1 MLKNYFYKFAFILCI
16 FTLANVASAS
26 SQIKFGLKAGFDVA
40 ENKISKDILNAH
52 NRFGFQVGPTVQFGL
67 PFTGVAIDAGLLYG
81 YKDYK
86 LKDVDENEAKL
97 SNYSYLM
104 VPVHFKKSFS
114 LLGTLGVYAKGGPY
128 AEFKLGGGDFKFNE
142 ESFDK
147 IKSKS
152 FGMGLN
158 FGVGVNILSKLE
170 VGMDYRFKLTDN
182 YDDYDFGIGE
192 VFKSKKDRT
201 WNVNLTYL
209 F

>member
-1 MLKNYFYKFAFILCI
+1 MLKNYFNKFTLTLCI
-16 FTLANVASAS
+16 LLMGVGTAT

-52 NRFGFQVGPTVQFGL
+52 NRMGFQVGPTVQFGL
-67 PFTGVAIDAGLLYG
+67 PLVGVGIDAALLYG

-86 LKDVDENEAKL
+86 LKDNDYDAKL
-97 SNYSYLM
+97 SNYNYLM
-104 VPVHFKKSFS
+104 VPVHIKKTFS

-128 AEFKLGGGDFKFNE
+128 AELKLGGGDFKFNQ
-142 ESFDK
+142 ESLDK

-152 FGMGLN
+152 FGMGLD
-158 FGVGVNILSKLE
+158 FGVGVNLFSKLE

-182 YDDYDFGIGE
+182 YGEDKIG
-192 VFKSKKDRT
+192 VTDAIFKSKKDKT
-201 WNVNLTYL
+201 WNVNVTYL